1 MKKNASKINPA
12 TEEEIIEKNHTYEEK
27 SSTKEVGETK
37 KSVIS
42 EFLSL
47 NSIIFC
53 GLIACLPII
62 GGILV
67 TKYYKIQTKDF
78 EIIQYKEEQ
87 GIELTPDEKEFQE
100 RYKKYN
106 LNKKEAEKKQGGIFR
121 PRIKK
126 K

>member
-1 MKKNASKINPA
+1 MKKNKPNIEIVDNASSTSIPKADSI
-12 TEEEIIEKNHTYEEK
+12 IIEE
-27 SSTKEVGETK
+27 GGK
-37 KSVIS
+37 KSLIS

-100 RYKKYN
+100 RYKKYTS
-106 LNKKEAEKKQGGIFR
+106 NKKEAEKKQGGIFR

>member
-1 MKKNASKINPA
+1 M
-12 TEEEIIEKNHTYEEK
+12 
-27 SSTKEVGETK
+27 
-37 KSVIS
+37 VIC
-42 EFLSL
+42 FIR
-47 NSIIFC
+47 NNIIIFC
-53 GLIACLPII
+53 GLIASLPII

-100 RYKKYN
+100 RYKKYTS
-106 LNKKEAEKKQGGIFR
+106 NKKEAEKKQGGIFR